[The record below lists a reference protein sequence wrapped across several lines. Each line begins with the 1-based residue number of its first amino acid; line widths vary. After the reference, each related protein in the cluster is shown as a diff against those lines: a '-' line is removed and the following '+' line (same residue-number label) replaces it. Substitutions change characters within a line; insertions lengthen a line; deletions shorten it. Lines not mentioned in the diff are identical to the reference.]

1 MAAGYDEQ
9 QGAQPPRRGSVAIL
23 AVAVAGVSVV
33 GVGTVLL
40 RRDNDQTTLAIH
52 SPPVPPLPGQEASRP
67 APGEV
72 AAISAD
78 AGIVALLE
86 TATGEQRALLASV
99 PTGDGQPA
107 LQGVALTPNRADVY
121 FSLADGCERA
131 VIRRVSTDG
140 KSAPVDLV
148 TGISPAV
155 SPDGKRLAYATRGR
169 AQADGSPGC
178 FNAISV
184 RDVRSGATR
193 TWRYPADEHHAGAL
207 FTQSVFTKIAWAPD
221 SSRLAFTVSY
231 EGDSISVLDTKKHKT
246 LAEALEVVVPDGGGD
261 SRHPTWQATTGRLAL
276 VNRAFECCFEDV
288 YTGPPRTLL
297 VHVEDRLAEDLF
309 PSGLAPNGLDFDAS
323 GEHLLY
329 VDEESVFRR
338 AEGSEAVLVASG
350 FTAADW

>member
-1 MAAGYDEQ
+1 MAAGDDRQ
-9 QGAQPPRRGSVAIL
+9 QDVRPPRRGSVVIL
-23 AVAVAGVSVV
+23 AAAVV
-33 GVGTVLL
+33 GVAVIGVGAAVL
-40 RRDNDQTTLAIH
+40 RRDDGATTLAIQ

-72 AAISAD
+72 AAISAE
-78 AGIVALLE
+78 AGVVALVE
-86 TATGEQRALLASV
+86 TATGERRALLASV
-99 PTGDGQPA
+99 PTGDGQPV
-107 LQGVALTPNRADVY
+107 LQGVSLSPDRRDVY
-121 FSLADGCERA
+121 FSVADGCHQG
-131 VIRRVSTDG
+131 VIRRVGTGG
-140 KSAPVDLV
+140 KASPVDVV

-155 SPDGKRLAYATRGR
+155 SPDGRRLAYATRGR
-169 AQADGSPGC
+169 RQADGTAGC

-184 RDVRSGATR
+184 RDIRSGATR
-193 TWRYPADEHHAGAL
+193 TWRYPADELHQGAL
-207 FTQSVFTKIAWAPD
+207 FTQSIFTKLAWAPD

-246 LAEALEVVVPDGGGD
+246 LGEAIEVVVPGGGGD

-297 VHVEDRLAEDLF
+297 VDVEDRLAEDLF
-309 PSGLAPNGLDFDAS
+309 PSGLAPNGLDFDGS

-329 VDEESVFRR
+329 IDEESVFRR

-350 FTAADW
+350 YSAADW